1 MLRCDYEIRYV
12 SLRFWRI
19 LIVYLCVHIGG
30 TLLLEKEYQTR
41 YISDVSDVIIDIVVV
56 QLPTLPTLPNLYFCC
71 YKGEVRFQLFRGII
85 TYRLR
90 R

>member
-1 MLRCDYEIRYV
+1 MTKKLCVTEVLEDVDCIPKV
-12 SLRFWRI
+12 
-19 LIVYLCVHIGG
+19 CVHIGG

-56 QLPTLPTLPNLYFCC
+56 QLPTYL
-71 YKGEVRFQLFRGII
+71 
-85 TYRLR
+85 TYLTYIPVLLLLR